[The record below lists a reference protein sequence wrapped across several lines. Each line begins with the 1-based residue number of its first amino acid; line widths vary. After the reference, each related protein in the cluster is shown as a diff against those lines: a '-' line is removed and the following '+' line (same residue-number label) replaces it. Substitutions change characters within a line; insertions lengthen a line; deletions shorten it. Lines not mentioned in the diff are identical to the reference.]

1 MGTLINAIDAKG
13 SQTLGTNAPAKQMKG
28 NSALAQMLPVSVWLC
43 NAICILETDSL
54 EGEE

>member
-28 NSALAQMLPVSVWLC
+28 NSALAQMLPVSV
-43 NAICILETDSL
+43 
-54 EGEE
+54 